1 MTDTETLIAR
11 PIPIL
16 KLKVVKTRN
25 DETRNVGIIE
35 TETYSRVSLCL

>member
-11 PIPIL
+11 L
-16 KLKVVKTRN
+16 TLKVVKTRN

-35 TETYSRVSLCL
+35 TETV